1 MKWNEMKW
9 NEIFNDDLNDNGV
22 GLRGMNQRGSAV
34 QWGGWHPLEG
44 RAVMGSIPA
53 KFNDL
58 VTWATGSAAASAT
71 SPISYSSGCASAS
84 ISSAGSDPSV
94 GQTNKQGW
102 LNSASSEPV
111 ATLDGAIAPSM
122 RLKSSFQSDHPS
134 GGETETA
141 TETHSE
147 TGAETQPESNRNPTG
162 IQPESNRNPTL
173 NQTQDWKN
181 YTQTEIVTIISR
193 WNRQSLFMGSN
204 RIEQDRTG
212 SSGIER
218 DRTGSNGI
226 ELESNPNQLL

>member
-1 MKWNEMKW
+1 
-9 NEIFNDDLNDNGV
+9 
-22 GLRGMNQRGSAV
+22 
-34 QWGGWHPLEG
+34 
-44 RAVMGSIPA
+44 MGSIPA

-204 RIEQDRTG
+204 RIE
-212 SSGIER
+212 R
-218 DRTGSNGI
+218 DRTGLNWNRI
-226 ELESNPNQLL
+226 QINCFNFPVNFLELIHRFEPKLKPKPIPNRSQTDPKPINN